1 MAEPVIHGPVIE
13 APVISAPVIR
23 GWCPGALQPMS
34 SGDGLVIR
42 IRPDCGRL
50 LPDQAAGIARL
61 ALAHGNGL
69 IDLTSRANIQVRG
82 VTEAS
87 YRPLIEGLAALG
99 LIDGSREHEA
109 RRNVMTSPFWSPGDG
124 TPERAAELANAL
136 TGPDAPALPEKFG
149 FAVDCGPAPVLGA
162 ASADIRLER
171 GADGGLICRADGATA
186 GAKVTA
192 NTAAGAALEL
202 ARWFVQSGGIEGR
215 RGRMSAHLARG
226 ATLPEG
232 FAEALAQPATSLSP
246 RPGLVT
252 VGTLVGFEFGQ
263 IPAETLRALAG
274 FGALRVTP
282 WRMLLIEGA
291 DSAPKLP
298 GLIFRQDDPM
308 LRVVAC
314 TGAPGCLQAKQPTR
328 SLARDLAPHVPDE
341 ATLHVSGCAKG
352 CAHPGPASRT
362 LTAQVHGFDFVR
374 DGRAGDA
381 AHRQGLTGEVLAAQ
395 AASLFEAL

>member
-1 MAEPVIHGPVIE
+1 MAEPVIKGPVIKG
-13 APVISAPVIR
+13 PVIK
-23 GWCPGALQPMS
+23 GWCPGALQPML

-50 LPDQAAGIARL
+50 VPNQAAGIARL

-82 VTEAS
+82 VTEAG

-99 LIDGSREHEA
+99 LIDASREDEA
-109 RRNVMTSPFWSPGDG
+109 RRNVITSPFWSQGDG
-124 TPERAAELANAL
+124 SHDLAAELANAL
-136 TGPDAPALPEKFG
+136 TGPDAPALPKKFG
-149 FAVDCGPAPVLGA
+149 FAADCGLVPVLGA

-171 GADGGLICRADGATA
+171 GADGALICRADGATA

-192 NTAAGAALEL
+192 NTAAGAALQL

-215 RGRMSAHLARG
+215 RGRMAAHLARG

-232 FAEALAQPATSLSP
+232 FAEAPAQQATSLSP

-263 IPAETLRALAG
+263 IHAETLLALAG

-298 GLIFRQDDPM
+298 GLISRHDDPM

-328 SLARDLAPHVPDE
+328 SLARDLAPHVPE
-341 ATLHVSGCAKG
+341 GTILHVSGCAKG
-352 CAHPGPASRT
+352 CAHPGPAFRT
-362 LTAQVHGFDFVR
+362 LTAQVHGFDVIR

-381 AHRQGLTGEVLAAQ
+381 AHRRCLAGEVLTGELLAAH